1 MDSFSEIWS
10 AACDYM
16 KEALNVS
23 DVAFNLWI
31 SPLVPESFDGQTA
44 KFTCPTSYKIQ
55 IITTRYDGVIKEA
68 LTAVM
73 GFDDIEVIYLFK
85 PQETDDEKEQS
96 EEKNHL
102 SSRDSTSTFENF
114 IVGSTNKFAYATALN
129 AAEHPGEEYNPLFIY
144 GKSGLGKTHLLK
156 AIKNRMLEKN
166 PSANVLYTTSEN
178 FTNDLIYYLGK
189 KNMGEFHDK
198 YRNVDALL
206 IDDIQFIANKKSTEE
221 EFFHTFNALHSAKK
235 QIIISSDKPPKDM
248 EILEDRIRSRFEW
261 GLLADISSPDYETRV
276 AILRKKEEMDGYNLD
291 DSIIEYIAKNIKSN
305 IRELEGSL
313 NKIIAYANLEKREV
327 TMELAETVLKDIIS
341 PNDKKIITP
350 EYIINTVAEH
360 YDITPEDI
368 IGTKRNSKVVYPRQ
382 IAMYLCR
389 ELANIPLKSIGQCMG
404 NRDHT
409 TIMHGCDK
417 IEQELQNSQTT
428 QKAIEILKK
437 KLQPGN

>member
-206 IDDIQFIANKKSTEE
+206 IDDIQFMANKSETQQEL
-221 EFFHTFNALHSAKK
+221 FHTFNSLYNQNK
-235 QIIISSDKPPKDM
+235 QIIFTSDRPPK
-248 EILEDRIRSRFEW
+248 ELNGIEQRLISRFEQ
-261 GLLADISSPDYETRV
+261 GLLADIAPPEYETRI
-276 AILRKKEEMDGYNLD
+276 AIIKRKAELYGMNLP
-291 DSIIEYIAKNIKSN
+291 DSIVDFLADKLKTN
-305 IRELEGSL
+305 IRQLEGAITKINALTLVTGSTPTLNMAQQVVRDLSL
-313 NKIIAYANLEKREV
+313 IHI
-327 TMELAETVLKDIIS
+327 
-341 PNDKKIITP
+341 
-350 EYIINTVAEH
+350 
-360 YDITPEDI
+360 
-368 IGTKRNSKVVYPRQ
+368 
-382 IAMYLCR
+382 
-389 ELANIPLKSIGQCMG
+389 
-404 NRDHT
+404 
-409 TIMHGCDK
+409 
-417 IEQELQNSQTT
+417 
-428 QKAIEILKK
+428 
-437 KLQPGN
+437 

>member
-129 AAEHPGEEYNPLFIY
+129 AAEHPGEEYNPL
-144 GKSGLGKTHLLK
+144 L
-156 AIKNRMLEKN
+156 
-166 PSANVLYTTSEN
+166 
-178 FTNDLIYYLGK
+178 FTARADS
-189 KNMGEFHDK
+189 
-198 YRNVDALL
+198 V
-206 IDDIQFIANKKSTEE
+206 
-221 EFFHTFNALHSAKK
+221 
-235 QIIISSDKPPKDM
+235 KP
-248 EILEDRIRSRFEW
+248 IF
-261 GLLADISSPDYETRV
+261 
-276 AILRKKEEMDGYNLD
+276 
-291 DSIIEYIAKNIKSN
+291 
-305 IRELEGSL
+305 
-313 NKIIAYANLEKREV
+313 
-327 TMELAETVLKDIIS
+327 
-341 PNDKKIITP
+341 
-350 EYIINTVAEH
+350 
-360 YDITPEDI
+360 
-368 IGTKRNSKVVYPRQ
+368 
-382 IAMYLCR
+382 
-389 ELANIPLKSIGQCMG
+389 
-404 NRDHT
+404 
-409 TIMHGCDK
+409 
-417 IEQELQNSQTT
+417 
-428 QKAIEILKK
+428 
-437 KLQPGN
+437 